1 MKLSNV
7 LLNEMIGYDP
17 DFEREVDKIEDQGG
31 KKLGCGDYGCAYLLK
46 GRAVKVTTD
55 ADELEHALILRGK
68 NTENFVHIYS
78 VEKINDKLGIITMD
92 VLGDYNSSDIPDDW
106 KDDLESEAQAYGIDP
121 DELDVRP
128 SNIMVDPNT
137 GDLKM
142 IDV

>member
-1 MKLSNV
+1 MKLSNAI
-7 LLNEMIGYDP
+7 LGEILGYDP
-17 DFEREVDKIEDQGG
+17 DFEREIDKIEDQGG

-92 VLGDYNSSDIPDDW
+92 ILGDYTSSEIPEDWIDDV
-106 KDDLESEAQAYGIDP
+106 ESEAAAYGIDP
-121 DELDVRP
+121 DELDIRP
-128 SNIMVDPNT
+128 SNVMIDPNT
-137 GDLKM
+137 DQLKL